1 MAALPHIGV
10 VVNLTDLKKVLH
22 EVDVAASDLRPVF
35 RRRIAPDLSGHM
47 RQQYESRGAHLGTLW
62 PPLSF
67 VTVRLRTRTVGG
79 KNKRRSISRP
89 GRAKGGFAR
98 PMWDTGRSRLS
109 LVNLSD
115 PDGIRV
121 YKAQEMVWGS
131 RLAYLGP
138 HHQEGGYQT
147 RIFGKGPLKHVPPRP
162 VVPREW
168 PVPIVT
174 TWSNWMADYLEGD

>member
-1 MAALPHIGV
+1 MGALPQLGAV
-10 VVNLTDLKKVLH
+10 VVLKDVEKMMADLQK
-22 EVDVAASDLRPVF
+22 AAADLRPVF
-35 RRRIAPDLSGHM
+35 RGRIGPDISGHL
-47 RQQYESRGAHLGTLW
+47 RRQYESRGAHLATLW

-67 VTVRLRTRTVGG
+67 VTIRLRTRVTGG
-79 KNKRRSISRP
+79 KNRRRSISRP

-115 PDGIRV
+115 PEGIRV
-121 YKAQEMVWGS
+121 YAPHEMVWGS

-138 HHQEGGYQT
+138 HHQEGGFRT
-147 RIFGKGPLKHVPPRP
+147 RLFGKGPEKQVPQRE

-168 PVPIVT
+168 PQNISD
-174 TWSNWMADYLEGD
+174 TWAGWMADYLEGV